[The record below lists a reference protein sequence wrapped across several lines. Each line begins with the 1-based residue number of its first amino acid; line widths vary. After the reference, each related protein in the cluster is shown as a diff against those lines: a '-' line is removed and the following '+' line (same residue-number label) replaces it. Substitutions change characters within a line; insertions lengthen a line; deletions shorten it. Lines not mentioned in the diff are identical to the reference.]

1 MLILVVAEK
10 HSGRLSEEE
19 GTLGKMCPPKKLTLI
34 LKSLK
39 KENLSEHGELCCPLV
54 VALKN
59 TFACYIHFKKPYTVA
74 FRDHLSGCFCSKFVP
89 DCPVII
95 PKK

>member
-1 MLILVVAEK
+1 MGMLILVVAEK

-39 KENLSEHGELCCPLV
+39 KENLSVSTVNFVAPLW
-54 VALKN
+54 
-59 TFACYIHFKKPYTVA
+59 
-74 FRDHLSGCFCSKFVP
+74 
-89 DCPVII
+89 
-95 PKK
+95 